1 MFDGVEIMSKPNLI
15 TSGDCNLIINAAVY
29 PSPAGKQFSGYCS
42 YVNERYGILQ
52 PFGSIVANQTQLKIA
67 SLWCGYHRLSDPRV
81 QLDLSEYSPVN
92 NIKLTRVDTGQS
104 ITLTTATNPSI
115 VAKTY
120 RTDKD
125 QAQNAIQFMY
135 GTDTDKQIKIKLEI
149 IA

>member
-15 TSGDCNLIINAAVY
+15 TNGDCNLIINAAVY
-29 PSPAGKQFSGYCS
+29 DAPTGKQFSGYCS

-67 SLWCGYHRLSDPRV
+67 SLWCGYHRLYDPRV

-92 NIKLTRVDTGQS
+92 NIKLTRVDTGQT

-115 VAKTY
+115 VAKSY
-120 RTDKD
+120 RTSPD
-125 QAQNAIQFMY
+125 QAENAIQFMY
-135 GTDTDKQIKIKLEI
+135 GVDGDIKFKLEI

>member
-1 MFDGVEIMSKPNLI
+1 MNKPIII

-29 PSPAGKQFSGYCS
+29 PSPTGKSFSGYCS

-92 NIKLTRVDTGQS
+92 NIKLTRVDTGQT
-104 ITLTTATNPSI
+104 ITLTTATNLSI

-120 RTDKD
+120 RTDST
-125 QAQNAIQFMY
+125 QAENAIQFMY
-135 GTDTDKQIKIKLEI
+135 GVDGDIKLKLEI